1 MSAQVDRR
9 VRSGVTR
16 AAVLVAM
23 AVAWPAVAMQAEP
36 APAMSSATASSSAP
50 APIAW
55 AKLTTEPSR
64 GKQDDIAFATPST
77 GWYVSGARGRIYR
90 TTDAGAT
97 WTLQTEKPGTFWRC
111 IAFVDEQR
119 GFAGN
124 IGPDYFPG
132 VTDAVPLYATVD
144 GGATWTPV
152 DFGAGA
158 PSGGLAQVKGLCAL
172 EVVRVPYI
180 NAGVLDEKVHI
191 VGAGRVGG
199 PTVFI
204 RSTDAGATWTV
215 RDMADQA
222 GMLLDVHFVDATT
235 GFLAAATSPDVTQ
248 ARTLILRTTDGGAT
262 WSRVHEGTRPYEN
275 VWKLSF
281 PSATVGYGSVQ
292 SYDPDP
298 AKSQRFVL
306 KTTDGGATWSELPLV
321 DEHAVRQFG
330 IGFVDESTG
339 WVGAVPGGFAT
350 TDGGKTWARV
360 PMGVAGNKV
369 RVVRSPE
376 RTDVY
381 SIGVDLWKAT
391 IAGDHAVAPATP
403 APRAPSGT
411 PAGAS
416 ASPANGDEPSTNE
429 PARPASPSTP
439 ASPESAAKP
448 ADSGT

>member
-9 VRSGVTR
+9 VRLGLTR
-16 AAVLVAM
+16 GAVVVAM
-23 AVAWPAVAMQAEP
+23 AVAWPAVAMQAAAPDSSAAP
-36 APAMSSATASSSAP
+36 APQAALASTRASSATAE
-50 APIAW
+50 PIAW
-55 AKLTTEPSR
+55 VKLTTEASR
-64 GKQDDIAFATPST
+64 GKQDDIAFATPSM

-97 WTLQTEKPGTFWRC
+97 WTMQTEKPGTYWRC

-124 IGPDYFPG
+124 IGPDYVPG

-158 PSGGLAQVKGLCAL
+158 AAGAVASVKGLCAL

-262 WSRVHEGTRPYEN
+262 WTRVHEGTRPYEN

-281 PSATVGYGSVQ
+281 PSANVGYGSVQ

-298 AKSQRFVL
+298 TTSQRFVL

-350 TDGGKTWARV
+350 TDGGKTWARI
-360 PMGVAGNKV
+360 PMGLAGNKV

-381 SIGVDLWKAT
+381 SIGVDLWKAS
-391 IAGDHAVAPATP
+391 IDAERADGPAAG
-403 APRAPSGT
+403 
-411 PAGAS
+411 PAGPAGTGGPAS
-416 ASPANGDEPSTNE
+416 AEP
-429 PARPASPSTP
+429 R
-439 ASPESAAKP
+439 SPEAPAKP
-448 ADSGT
+448 AGSGT